1 MNIFRFV
8 FEGIRMATG
17 AVLANKTRAFLTMLG
32 VATGIFA
39 ITSILTMV
47 SSMKSSIKDEL
58 SGLGNTT
65 LIVSNWPWTDTGKSW
80 RELIN
85 RPKVSYRE
93 FQKLRQNLDNVVGV
107 SYYAGSR
114 ISSVSAK
121 GQSVKNVEV
130 QGITVDHSAIF
141 NFNFEYGRFFTDLEF
156 RYGSNVCVVGY
167 GIAENLFPNEVPEG
181 KFVRIGGKKLKIIGV
196 LEKIGNS
203 MFGDQDNQIYVP
215 YKVTPRIFNITKRW
229 INKSIAIK
237 VTEQD
242 YIPAIES
249 ETIGIIRAARGLRP
263 KDENNFEINKLE
275 MILQE
280 VDKIMGYLTN
290 GGWII
295 SAFSILIG
303 GFSIGMIMY
312 ISVRERTKEIGIQKA
327 LGSTRSFILYQ
338 FLTESMIICLLGGLI
353 GLLGVFGTAA
363 IVQYMVE
370 QAEWP
375 LKIAV
380 SAENI
385 GTAVGLSTLIGLIS
399 GILPAWMAAKIDPV
413 NAIRQG

>member
-8 FEGIRMATG
+8 FEGIRMAFG

-47 SSMKSSIKDEL
+47 SSMKSSIKDNL
-58 SGLGNTT
+58 SELGNTT
-65 LIVSNWPWTDTGKSW
+65 LIVSHWPWTDTGKSW

-93 FQKLRQNLDNVVGV
+93 FQKLRQNLDNVIGV

-114 ISSVSAK
+114 VSSVSAK

-130 QGITVDHSAIF
+130 QGITTDHSAIF

-167 GIAENLFPNEVPEG
+167 GIAESLFPNQPPEG
-181 KFVRIGGKKLKIIGV
+181 KYIRIGGKKLKIIGV
-196 LEKIGNS
+196 LEKVGNS

-215 YKVTPRIFNITKRW
+215 YKVTPRIFNLNKRW
-229 INKSIAIK
+229 IDKTVAIK
-237 VTEQD
+237 VTEAD

-263 KDENNFEINKLE
+263 KDENNFEVNKLE

-280 VDKIMGYLTN
+280 VDKIMSYLSN

-327 LGSTRSFILYQ
+327 LGSTRSFILHQ
-338 FLTESMIICLLGGLI
+338 FLTESIIICLLGGFI

-363 IVQYMVE
+363 IVQYLVE
-370 QAEWP
+370 QAEMP

-380 SAENI
+380 SAGNV
-385 GTAVGLSTLIGLIS
+385 GTAVGLSTLIGLVS
-399 GILPAWMAAKIDPV
+399 GIIPAWMASTIDPV
-413 NAIRQG
+413 IAIRQG